1 MENYKRALL
10 YVNGV
15 EIPGFFVR
23 GNQSD
28 FLVAVDGGLHHLVI
42 RKRLPDLLIGDL
54 DSVDPREY
62 AACEAANVEIIK
74 YPPAKDKSDLELAL
88 DLVIERGFKDIV
100 IVYPFGSRMD
110 YSVANITQLYR
121 PDLADIKITLD
132 DGKTEMHLLRDSDSL
147 SLETGPNS
155 LISLIAIGDA
165 AKGISTR
172 NVLYPLKKEPLY
184 PWQTRGVSNVP
195 TKKKITVYL
204 TEGRLL
210 VVHTRPYSNTK
221 G

>member
-15 EIPGFFVR
+15 ETPGFFVR

-28 FLVAVDGGLHHLVI
+28 YLVAVDGGLHHIVV

-62 AACEAANVEIIK
+62 AACESANIEIIK
-74 YPPAKDKSDLELAL
+74 YPSDKDKSDLELAL
-88 DLVIERGFKDIV
+88 DLVIERGFKDII
-100 IVYPFGSRMD
+100 IVYPFGSRID

-121 PDLADIKITLD
+121 PDLADVKIALD
-132 DGKTEMHLLRDSDSL
+132 DGKTEVHLLRDKDKL
-147 SLETGPNS
+147 SLETDPNS
-155 LISLIAIGDA
+155 LISLIAIGEA
-165 AKGISTR
+165 AKGITTR
-172 NVLYPLKKEPLY
+172 NLLYPLTKETLY

-195 TKKKITVYL
+195 TKKKITVFL
-204 TEGRLL
+204 TEGKLL
-210 VVHTRPYSNTK
+210 VVHTRPYSTAK